1 MTAGWADRHRKSA
14 SRRGLQV
21 PDQPQT
27 RGIDVSLGML
37 PDYPDP
43 TDEQVEMARRYLKR
57 TGNTD
62 LAEKIIGPT

>member
-14 SRRGLQV
+14 MRRGLQV
-21 PDQPQT
+21 PDHPQT
-27 RGIDVSLGML
+27 RGIDVSLGTL

-43 TDEQVEMARRYLKR
+43 TDGQVERARRYLAR

-62 LAEKIIGPT
+62 LADMIIGPT